1 MSWTLCTSGPTIKK
15 AGLNA
20 NSTIISYATNKATLD
35 KWSDEAEGWVE
46 QITNTS
52 WVVNSAT
59 LSTSIAAALSDV
71 VSSKIAMNIIAY
83 DSTGYLSREADM
95 LMNWNDD
102 IITKGIS
109 ALKGKPD
116 TLKAP

>member
-1 MSWTLCTSGPTIKK
+1 MSWTLTTSGAAIKK
-15 AGLNA
+15 AGLHANA
-20 NSTIISYATNKATLD
+20 TIIADGTTLARWCD
-35 KWSDEAEGWVE
+35 DVEGLVE
-46 QITNTS
+46 QSTNTA
-52 WVVNSAT
+52 WVANVAT
-59 LSTSIAAALSDV
+59 LSTSILSALSDV